1 MCLANRGI
9 DLRSN
14 EEIGAAGASTADRIM
29 AQAGLAPLCR
39 LPICRFEE
47 SVKSEER
54 AMTRVRLLR
63 GGQVTL
69 PAAMREQLQV
79 KEGDYLQAEVVEGGM
94 LLKPISAAE
103 REKAWQR
110 LLDAHKSVRY
120 IGPDPRPSPEEEEE
134 WLAEEIGAARREDP
148 AGGRSSCGPC
158 R

>member
-1 MCLANRGI
+1 MCLANRVI

-29 AQAGLAPLCR
+29 AQARLAPSCR

-47 SVKSEER
+47 SAKSEER

-69 PAAMREQLQV
+69 PAAMREQLRV
-79 KEGDYLQAEVVEGGM
+79 KEGDYLEAEMVEGGM
-94 LLKPISAAE
+94 LLKPISAEE
-103 REKAWQR
+103 REQAWDELIRIIDQPKR
-110 LLDAHKSVRY
+110 RAPTTL
-120 IGPDPRPSPEEEEE
+120 SPEDEED
-134 WLAEEIGAARREDP
+134 WIAAEIEAARRDEDDQD
-148 AGGRSSCGPC
+148 R